1 MKTNIEE
8 IVKKYL
14 EIYPEEKEKL
24 EDLNVLIKDNKN
36 NYDNLFNRKNF
47 KGHITASGYIYC
59 KEEKKL
65 LLLEHK
71 TLKKF
76 LQPGGHVELYDD
88 EMINSA
94 QREIEEETGIK
105 NLNIV
110 NVAVDVNIPID
121 INTHYIPKSEKKNE
135 EEHYHHDFRYLFLVN
150 NIKDIKIDFNESNG
164 YKWIDIEKI
173 KNNTNFIGIADKIL
187 NF

>member
-1 MKTNIEE
+1 
-8 IVKKYL
+8 
-14 EIYPEEKEKL
+14 
-24 EDLNVLIKDNKN
+24 
-36 NYDNLFNRKNF
+36 
-47 KGHITASGYIYC
+47 
-59 KEEKKL
+59 
-65 LLLEHK
+65 
-71 TLKKF
+71 
-76 LQPGGHVELYDD
+76 
-88 EMINSA
+88 MINSA

-110 NVAVDVNIPID
+110 NVAVDINIPID

-173 KNNTNFIGIADKIL
+173 KNNPNFIGIADKIL